1 MKTRGQAIASLTAPL
16 PWFRCLARGDRA
28 GARGDKKC
36 TFEMHAEH
44 EYTTLCAWHHPCGTL
59 HPLFARTPA
68 QAFTPG
74 FKPFKMFITLHMPC
88 HLFFLHLAPTH
99 RTIYFDM
106 TNYIQTNKHK
116 YTWFFYSAHPVS
128 LPNIFAK
135 TLSLYHIL
143 PVEFSP
149 WNISNSLCAKRC
161 QCCLVST
168 SSTISTCNPTLSTF
182 QRLTPTKLGDLAPF
196 HSIYW
201 LCFKQR
207 SFELCWK
214 FASDFQNIL
223 PAKLPPKVP
232 MLCYL
237 IFEQHDMMH
246 MNAYE
251 MYVCGTH
258 CCVVRF
264 PGCPCQGPEDKEP
277 REGLRRQKSFR
288 KGGWMA

>member
-1 MKTRGQAIASLTAPL
+1 
-16 PWFRCLARGDRA
+16 
-28 GARGDKKC
+28 
-36 TFEMHAEH
+36 MHAEH
-44 EYTTLCAWHHPCGTL
+44 EYTMLCAWHHPCGTL

-88 HLFFLHLAPTH
+88 HLFFFTLHPHTAQSTSIWLFICKLTSIN
-99 RTIYFDM
+99 TLDFF
-106 TNYIQTNKHK
+106 IQLIP
-116 YTWFFYSAHPVS
+116 SLCPIS
-128 LPNIFAK
+128 LPKLFHFII
-135 TLSLYHIL
+135 YYI

-214 FASDFQNIL
+214 FAFDFQNIL

-232 MLCYL
+232 MLCYSIL
-237 IFEQHDMMH
+237 FLNKMIWCIWMH
-246 MNAYE
+246 MRCMCA
-251 MYVCGTH
+251 VRI
-258 CCVVRF
+258 VV
-264 PGCPCQGPEDKEP
+264 
-277 REGLRRQKSFR
+277 
-288 KGGWMA
+288 